1 MLGPLAI
8 VAPFVIAAVLIA
20 SAIGKLRHPDD
31 LAGWS
36 EIGVPKP
43 LRKEWIRQA
52 HPWGELALGVALV
65 VLGGILG
72 LLAALVAV
80 ALMGAYLWLVWR
92 AVARAD
98 DASCACFGARKR
110 VTRVTVARNAWL
122 TAVAVLTAAVI
133 WTTPTFGGALG
144 AAAALSAWVWL
155 LAAAIAVVTALFVV
169 WPEGGDEAPA
179 APAPMY
185 EPGAEDDEEL
195 DYIRTRTPAVPLTLA
210 DGTTVNLR
218 TLAKRRPLLLLS
230 VSPTCGGCEPVIERV
245 GEWRELLPE
254 LDIRLLLFFPPD
266 ADTLTEHTEPQSLHD
281 TNGYVSGS
289 LSDHWMT
296 PTAVLLGIDG
306 LLAGGPVVGYL
317 PITEFIA
324 DINES
329 LHPAPVQ

>member
-8 VAPFVIAAVLIA
+8 VAPFVMAVVLFA

-43 LRKEWIRQA
+43 LRKEWIRRA

-65 VLGGILG
+65 LLGGILG

-80 ALMGAYLWLVWR
+80 ALMAAYLWLVWR

-98 DASCACFGARKR
+98 DASCACFGVRKR
-110 VTRVTVARNAWL
+110 VTKVTVARNAWL
-122 TAVAVLTAAVI
+122 TLLAALAAAVI
-133 WTTPTFGGALG
+133 WMTPTFGGAVA
-144 AAAALSAWVWL
+144 AAAALSAWLWL
-155 LAAAIAVVTALFVV
+155 LATAIAVVTALFVV
-169 WPEGGDEAPA
+169 WPEGGEEEPVASTPPA
-179 APAPMY
+179 YVA
-185 EPGAEDDEEL
+185 GADDDEEL
-195 DYIRTRTPAVPLTLA
+195 DYIRTRTPAVPLMLA
-210 DGTTVNLR
+210 DGTPVNLR
-218 TLAKRRPLLLLS
+218 TLIARPLLLLS
-230 VSPTCGGCEPVIERV
+230 VSSTCGGCEPVIERV

-254 LDIRLLLFFPPD
+254 IDIRLLLLTPPD
-266 ADTLTEHTEPQSLHD
+266 ADTLTERTEPQSLHD
-281 TNGYVSGS
+281 INGYVSWS
-289 LSDHWMT
+289 LSDHWAT
-296 PTAVLLGIDG
+296 PTAVLLGVDG

>member
-8 VAPFVIAAVLIA
+8 VAPIVMAAVLIA

-43 LRKEWIRQA
+43 LRKEWIRRA

-65 VLGGILG
+65 LLGGILG
-72 LLAALVAV
+72 LLAALVAL
-80 ALMGAYLWLVWR
+80 ALMSAYLWLVWR
-92 AVARAD
+92 SVARAD
-98 DASCACFGARKR
+98 DASCACFGVRKR
-110 VTRVTVARNAWL
+110 VTKVTVARNAWL
-122 TAVAVLTAAVI
+122 TLLAALTAAVI
-133 WTTPTFGGALG
+133 WTTPTFGGALA
-144 AAAALSAWVWL
+144 AAAALSAWLWL
-155 LAAAIAVVTALFVV
+155 LAAAIAVVSALFVV
-169 WPEGGDEAPA
+169 WPEGGDDEPA
-179 APAPMY
+179 APVAPTY
-185 EPGAEDDEEL
+185 EGGADDDEEL

-218 TLAKRRPLLLLS
+218 TLVARPLLLLS
-230 VSPTCGGCEPVIERV
+230 VSSTCGGCEPVIERIA
-245 GEWRELLPE
+245 EWRELLPE

-266 ADTLTEHTEPQSLHD
+266 ADILTERTEPQSLHD
-281 TNGYVSGS
+281 TNGYVSES

-317 PITEFIA
+317 PITEFIS